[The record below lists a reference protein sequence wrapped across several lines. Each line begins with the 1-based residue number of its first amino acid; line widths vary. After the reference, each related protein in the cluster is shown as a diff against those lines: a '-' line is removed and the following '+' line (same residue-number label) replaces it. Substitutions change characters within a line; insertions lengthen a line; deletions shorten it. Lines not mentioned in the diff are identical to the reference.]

1 MALTLLRHTRPD
13 VAAGTCYG
21 ASDIP
26 LAASFAAEADALAGS
41 LPHIDRI
48 VTSPLSRCLHL
59 AEHLAIRTGS
69 AFSVDVRLRE
79 MDFGSWEGGL
89 WQDIPRVEID
99 AWAAD
104 FMQAQ
109 PHGGESVAMLR
120 DRTREALAALR
131 GLDGHTL
138 IVTHAGVIKAAL
150 AVDLTA
156 ASHAGTI
163 GFGCF
168 VTLIDEEKTPA

>member
-13 VAAGTCYG
+13 VAPGTCYG
-21 ASDIP
+21 ASDVTLP
-26 LAASFAAEADALAGS
+26 ASFAEDADAVAES
-41 LPHIDRI
+41 LPPVDRI
-48 VTSPLSRCLHL
+48 VTSPLLRCLRL

-69 AFSVDVRLRE
+69 ALSVDRRLRE
-79 MDFGSWEGGL
+79 MDFGHWEGRL
-89 WQDIPRVEID
+89 WQDIPRAEID

-104 FMQAQ
+104 FMQAR

-120 DRTREALAALR
+120 ARTREALAALR
-131 GLDGHTL
+131 GLDGHSL

-156 ASHAGTI
+156 ASHATTI

-168 VTLIDEEKTPA
+168 VTLIDEEKAPA